1 MENTFNMNEKIGNI
15 NGEIE
20 NIKKYQME
28 ILELKS
34 ILSETKTP
42 HMSLVAEWRWE
53 IRISEFIYLFIFI
66 SWRLITL
73 QYCSGCCHTL
83 KWISHGFTCVP
94 HPDPPSHLPLHPWIS
109 EFKDRSTEIIWSEEE
124 KEKRLDKV
132 KQTSRKPQSFRE
144 LWNNFERFNMWVIG
158 VPEEWSEGMR
168 QKRKIWRNNGYK
180 FLKLG

>member
-1 MENTFNMNEKIGNI
+1 MENMFNMNEKIGNI

-42 HMSLVAEWRWE
+42 HMSLMAEGRWE
-53 IRISEFIYLFIFI
+53 MR
-66 SWRLITL
+66 
-73 QYCSGCCHTL
+73 
-83 KWISHGFTCVP
+83 
-94 HPDPPSHLPLHPWIS
+94 IS
-109 EFKDRSTEIIWSEEE
+109 EFKDRSTEIIWFEEE
-124 KEKRLDKV
+124 KEKSLDKM

-144 LWNNFERFNMWVIG
+144 LWNNFKRFNMWVIG
-158 VPEEWSEGMR
+158 VSEEWGEGLR

-180 FLKLG
+180 FLKLD

>member
-1 MENTFNMNEKIGNI
+1 MENMFNMNEKIGNI

-42 HMSLVAEWRWE
+42 HTSLMAEQRWE
-53 IRISEFIYLFIFI
+53 MR
-66 SWRLITL
+66 
-73 QYCSGCCHTL
+73 
-83 KWISHGFTCVP
+83 
-94 HPDPPSHLPLHPWIS
+94 IS

-124 KEKRLDKV
+124 KEKSLGKM
-132 KQTSRKPQSFRE
+132 KQTSRKPQSLRE
-144 LWNNFERFNMWVIG
+144 LWNNFKRFNMWVIG
-158 VPEEWSEGMR
+158 VPEEWGEGMR

-180 FLKLG
+180 SLKLD